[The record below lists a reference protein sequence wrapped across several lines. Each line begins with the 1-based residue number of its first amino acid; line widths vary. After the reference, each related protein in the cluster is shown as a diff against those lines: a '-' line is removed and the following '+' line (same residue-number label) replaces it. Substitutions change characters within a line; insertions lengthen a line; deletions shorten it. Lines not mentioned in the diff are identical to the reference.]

1 MKMVLKG
8 VQDGKPFTVTAGVPD
23 VIAWEYKFN
32 KSASEWAGGNVGM
45 KDLAFLAW
53 NALKRSGET
62 NLNHDQWLNKLDEIS
77 GEADDPK
84 ATEKE
89 A

>member
-1 MKMVLKG
+1 MKMILKG
-8 VQDGKPFTVTAGVPD
+8 VQDGAEFTVTAGVPD

-32 KSASEWAGGNVGM
+32 KSASEWANGNVGM

-53 NALKRSGET
+53 NALKRQGET
-62 NLNHDQWLNKLDEIS
+62 NLNHDQWLAKLDEIS

-84 ATEKE
+84 GIKAE